1 MRTINRK
8 VRDDLLAEDLNYPF
22 FVPTPQL
29 PLSQPTYFC
38 ALRLAILQLDLTRRS
53 MLVDA
58 KFEAL
63 VRQQHNQV
71 SLNPATSA
79 PVGG

>member
-8 VRDDLLAEDLNYPF
+8 VRDDLLAEHLNYPF
-22 FVPTPQL
+22 FVPAPKL

-58 KFEAL
+58 KFEAM
-63 VRQQHNQV
+63 VRQ
-71 SLNPATSA
+71 TTKCR
-79 PVGG
+79 